1 MMKKSLLLI
10 YALVCCM
17 WVNAQNKFNLTEVKS
32 LVNYGV
38 DYSLAKV
45 YGGKDTGYDYWI
57 TFDEINEYFI
67 SKSKTFDIGKRLGIP
82 VEVVS
87 LQAVNEVN
95 KKINPDQILTT
106 DANYLPT
113 ETQISE
119 AIRKLPILSQEEKYG
134 IVMLCLFMNK
144 EEDRATYQFVVF
156 NTKTRKIIEQWTNT
170 GRALGI
176 GLKNY
181 WSYSV
186 HNAIKKDKIVS
197 DSANRISYFCKK
209 INYIF

>member
-156 NTKTRKIIEQWTNT
+156 NTKTREIIEQWTNT

-186 HNAIKKDKIVS
+186 HYAIKKIK
-197 DSANRISYFCKK
+197 
-209 INYIF
+209 

>member
-32 LVNYGV
+32 LVNHGV

-186 HNAIKKDKIVS
+186 HNAIKKIK
-197 DSANRISYFCKK
+197 
-209 INYIF
+209 

>member
-1 MMKKSLLLI
+1 MMKKSLLLS

-57 TFDEINEYFI
+57 TFDEINEFFI

-156 NTKTRKIIEQWTNT
+156 NTKTREIIEQWTNT
-170 GRALGI
+170 GKALGI

-181 WSYSV
+181 WS
-186 HNAIKKDKIVS
+186 
-197 DSANRISYFCKK
+197 
-209 INYIF
+209 

>member
-57 TFDEINEYFI
+57 TFDEINEFFI

-95 KKINPDQILTT
+95 KKINPDQIKTT
-106 DANYLPT
+106 DMNYMPT
-113 ETQISE
+113 EAQIAE
-119 AIRKLPILSQEEKYG
+119 AIKKLPILSQEEKYG

-156 NTKTRKIIEQWTNT
+156 NTKTREIIEQWTNT
-170 GRALGI
+170 GKALGI

-186 HNAIKKDKIVS
+186 HNAIKKIK
-197 DSANRISYFCKK
+197 
-209 INYIF
+209 

>member
-57 TFDEINEYFI
+57 TFDEINEFFI

-95 KKINPDQILTT
+95 KKINPDQIKTT
-106 DANYLPT
+106 DVNYMPT
-113 ETQISE
+113 EAQIAE
-119 AIRKLPILSQEEKYG
+119 AIKKLPILSQEEKYG

-156 NTKTRKIIEQWTNT
+156 NTKTREIIEQWTNT

-186 HNAIKKDKIVS
+186 HNAIKKIK
-197 DSANRISYFCKK
+197 
-209 INYIF
+209 

>member
-1 MMKKSLLLI
+1 MKRNLVALFLLVFCL
-10 YALVCCM
+10 LG
-17 WVNAQNKFNLTEVKS
+17 NAQNKFNLSGITS
-32 LVNYGV
+32 LVNYGI

-45 YGGKDTGYDYWI
+45 YGGKETGYQYWI
-57 TFDEINEYFI
+57 TYADINEMFI
-67 SKSKTFDIGKRLGIP
+67 SKSKTFDIGKRLDIP

-95 KKINPDQILTT
+95 KKINPDEIKTT
-106 DANYLPT
+106 DTNYMPT
-113 ETQISE
+113 EAQITE
-119 AIRKLPILSQEEKYG
+119 AIRTLPILSQEEKYG

-156 NTKTRKIIEQWTNT
+156 NTKTRAIVEQWTNS
-170 GRALGI
+170 GKALGI

-186 HNAIKKDKIVS
+186 HNAIKKIK
-197 DSANRISYFCKK
+197 
-209 INYIF
+209 

>member
-1 MMKKSLLLI
+1 MKRNLVALFLLVFCL
-10 YALVCCM
+10 LG
-17 WVNAQNKFNLTEVKS
+17 NAQNKFNLSGITS
-32 LVNYGV
+32 LVNYGI

-45 YGGKDTGYDYWI
+45 YGGKETGYQYWI
-57 TFDEINEYFI
+57 TYADINEMFI

-95 KKINPDQILTT
+95 KKINPDEIKTT
-106 DANYLPT
+106 DTNYMPT
-113 ETQISE
+113 EAQITE
-119 AIRKLPILSQEEKYG
+119 AIRTLPILSQEEKYG

-156 NTKTRKIIEQWTNT
+156 NTKTRAIVEQWTNS
-170 GRALGI
+170 GKALGI

-186 HNAIKKDKIVS
+186 HNAIKKIK
-197 DSANRISYFCKK
+197 
-209 INYIF
+209 

>member
-1 MMKKSLLLI
+1 MKRNLVTLFLLVFCL
-10 YALVCCM
+10 LS
-17 WVNAQNKFNLTEVKS
+17 NAQNKFNLSGITS
-32 LVNYGV
+32 LVNYGI

-45 YGGKDTGYDYWI
+45 YGGKETGYQYWI
-57 TFDEINEYFI
+57 TYADINEMFI

-95 KKINPDQILTT
+95 KKINPDEIKTT
-106 DANYLPT
+106 NTNYMPT
-113 ETQISE
+113 EAQITE
-119 AIRKLPILSQEEKYG
+119 AIRTLPILSQEEKYG

-156 NTKTRKIIEQWTNT
+156 NTKTRAIVEQWTNS
-170 GRALGI
+170 GKALGI

-186 HNAIKKDKIVS
+186 HNAIKKIK
-197 DSANRISYFCKK
+197 
-209 INYIF
+209 

>member
-156 NTKTRKIIEQWTNT
+156 NTKTREIIEQWTNT

-181 WSYSV
+181 WSYSI
-186 HNAIKKDKIVS
+186 HNAIKKIK
-197 DSANRISYFCKK
+197 
-209 INYIF
+209 

>member
-156 NTKTRKIIEQWTNT
+156 NTKTREIIEQWTNT
-170 GRALGI
+170 GKALGI

-186 HNAIKKDKIVS
+186 HNAIKKIK
-197 DSANRISYFCKK
+197 
-209 INYIF
+209 

>member
-57 TFDEINEYFI
+57 TFDEINEFFI

-82 VEVVS
+82 VEMVS

-95 KKINPDQILTT
+95 KKINPDQIKTT
-106 DANYLPT
+106 DVNYMPT
-113 ETQISE
+113 EAQIAE
-119 AIRKLPILSQEEKYG
+119 AIKKLPILSQEEKYG

-170 GRALGI
+170 GKALGI

-181 WSYSV
+181 WSYSI
-186 HNAIKKDKIVS
+186 HNAIKKIK
-197 DSANRISYFCKK
+197 
-209 INYIF
+209 

>member
-1 MMKKSLLLI
+1 MMKKSLLFI

-186 HNAIKKDKIVS
+186 HNAIKKIK
-197 DSANRISYFCKK
+197 
-209 INYIF
+209 

>member
-95 KKINPDQILTT
+95 KKINPDQIKTT
-106 DANYLPT
+106 DVNYMPT
-113 ETQISE
+113 EAQIAE
-119 AIRKLPILSQEEKYG
+119 AIKKLPILSQEEKYG

-156 NTKTRKIIEQWTNT
+156 NTKTREIIEQWTNT

-186 HNAIKKDKIVS
+186 HNAIKKIK
-197 DSANRISYFCKK
+197 
-209 INYIF
+209 